1 MGKLITLLLCG
12 MMSFTTFAQTTG
24 NGYHGK
30 NSVPARESFEV
41 NLNYDVNVDGNV
53 DPEDMNYLMDVLF
66 GIILDPNPNADI
78 NGDGLIDVNDVN
90 SLYNYLRTI
99 PMDVEQY
106 QGRGDVDGNGVI
118 DDYDLDSIWQNVR
131 KNKKTDDNPAKDI
144 NEDGVVDAWD
154 YFILYNLIQNGWT
167 QPAADP
173 DPDPAMYLAGSMTS
187 WAEGKEAMTLGEDGK
202 WTITKDMEVN
212 AEFKFINE
220 NDEWIGGDADGY
232 FIVSKEQ
239 VENGTELTLVLNG
252 GNNFQIPVAGSWT
265 LTVDPENMKLVI
277 SGEWNEPVEET
288 HLYILGNVGDQR
300 WDPSVGTEMQATEE
314 NVFEYT
320 GTFNDNSYFSFTKKL
335 AEDNTAWDDIRA
347 YRVGATSNNFEV
359 DNLLGEAIALGEWNS
374 SADNAFLIVNNGEYT
389 ITVDLNN
396 MTVVFTKK
404 GVEPELPKG
413 DVDGDNKVDVSD
425 VNAAINIILELK
437 DVSNYPGKADLNGDE
452 KIDISDVNEII
463 NIILAS

>member
-277 SGEWNEPVEET
+277 SGE
-288 HLYILGNVGDQR
+288 
-300 WDPSVGTEMQATEE
+300 
-314 NVFEYT
+314 
-320 GTFNDNSYFSFTKKL
+320 
-335 AEDNTAWDDIRA
+335 
-347 YRVGATSNNFEV
+347 
-359 DNLLGEAIALGEWNS
+359 
-374 SADNAFLIVNNGEYT
+374 
-389 ITVDLNN
+389 
-396 MTVVFTKK
+396 
-404 GVEPELPKG
+404 
-413 DVDGDNKVDVSD
+413 
-425 VNAAINIILELK
+425 
-437 DVSNYPGKADLNGDE
+437 
-452 KIDISDVNEII
+452 
-463 NIILAS
+463 